1 MLANV
6 KFVQEKR
13 LIGRF
18 FDEIS
23 QDTGKFVFTV
33 KDTLACLEMG
43 AVEILIVW
51 ESLDCDRY
59 ELLNTATS
67 KIEVKHLSTEQVR
80 MEWKGGGGEIEL
92 VAGAG
97 RGVWVGG
104 HVLRVGR
111 EGVGGH
117 RGWRA
122 RAPGGS
128 SGEGLSEASPPLL
141 ISLCAPVASVPQ

>member
-80 MEWKGGGGEIEL
+80 MEWKGGGG
-92 VAGAG
+92 
-97 RGVWVGG
+97 R
-104 HVLRVGR
+104 
-111 EGVGGH
+111 
-117 RGWRA
+117 
-122 RAPGGS
+122 
-128 SGEGLSEASPPLL
+128 
-141 ISLCAPVASVPQ
+141 